1 MKRFF
6 SFCFFSLLVVHA
18 FPNEFIGS
26 WKLETAKKNGSNI
39 EKIEAYIT
47 FYEKDYVATFIYE
60 NGHGWISSSYVI
72 NNKIITHWLP
82 KKLSLGDDT
91 MAVYSSFI
99 NGQRTQFIAI
109 MNCDETTFNE
119 YGNTAICYNSPEI
132 EIINGKLQITSSDKK
147 VILTY
152 NKIETPESLKA
163 DFSFTEESEYKYSL
177 TPNISSGKV
186 LRYSWHFSD
195 GERSFDRNPTHQF
208 TGTGYFTANLY
219 LFSATSFIGTNT
231 VTLGSKITSI
241 IEDNL
246 NSIETMLFPNPV
258 KDKLFIK
265 GIDVNDI
272 NLFTITGKKIH
283 FSRNNSFIDFS
294 SLDCGIYIVEL
305 TLKDKSKVIKK
316 ILKE

>member
-18 FPNEFIGS
+18 FSNEFIGS
-26 WKLETAKKNGSNI
+26 WKLETAKNNGSNI

-47 FYEKDYVATFIYE
+47 FYEKQYVATFIYE
-60 NGHGWISSSYVI
+60 NGHGWISSPYVI

-82 KKLSLGDDT
+82 KKLSLGDDSLT
-91 MAVYSSFI
+91 INYSFI
-99 NGQRTQFIAI
+99 NGQITQMIAI

-119 YGNTAICYNSPEI
+119 YGNTAICYSSPEI

-177 TPNISSGKV
+177 TPNISSGEV

-195 GERSFDRNPTHQF
+195 GERSFERNPTHQF
-208 TGTGYFTANLY
+208 TGTGYFTAQLIV
-219 LFSATSFIGTNT
+219 FSTTSVSAMTD
-231 VTLGSKITSI
+231 TLGSKITSI
-241 IEDNL
+241 TEDNL

-272 NLFTITGKKIH
+272 NLFTINGKKIH
-283 FSRNNSFIDFS
+283 FSRTNNFIDFS